1 MPVSFPAFAS
11 AVDTYEN
18 ELPKLLSKN
27 AVTLDGGLDEQGEY
41 AQLVCAYTKRKH
53 VGLLS
58 KMRYLKACVAAFGKE
73 FPLPLKKLRF
83 PFTFRQ
89 EIYMT
94 DSGELTLSWGVAQ
107 KHGFYRL
114 HALLLHELAH
124 LLLSAHKDYPLLLAL
139 DKVFLS
145 RHAENAAAT
154 TLSPVELYATQI
166 SVALLDATAQLL
178 GEGEKEQMLAQATQE
193 TEKLSAAYAL
203 FENATKKL

>member
-1 MPVSFPAFAS
+1 MSVTFPAFAS

-18 ELPKLLSKN
+18 ELPNLLLPN
-27 AVTLDGGLDEQGEY
+27 AVAVDVGWDENGEY
-41 AQLVCAYTKRKH
+41 ARLVQSYAKRKR

-73 FPLPLKKLRF
+73 LPLPLKKLRF

-89 EIYMT
+89 DVYMT

-139 DKVFLS
+139 DKAFLS
-145 RHAENAAAT
+145 KHAENAAAT

-166 SVALLDATAQLL
+166 SVALLNATAQLL
-178 GEGEKEQMLAQATQE
+178 DGGEKEQMLTQASQE
-193 TEKLSAAYAL
+193 AEKLSAAYAL
-203 FENATKKL
+203 FENGTKKL

>member
-11 AVDTYEN
+11 VVDAYEY
-18 ELPKLLSKN
+18 ELPTLLSPN
-27 AVTLDGGLDEQGEY
+27 AVTLNVGLDENEEY
-41 AQLVCAYTKRKH
+41 ARLVRSYAKRKH

-58 KMRYLKACVAAFGKE
+58 KMRYLKDCVAAFGKQI
-73 FPLPLKKLRF
+73 PLPLKKLRF

-124 LLLSAHKDYPLLLAL
+124 LILSAHKDYPLLLAL
-139 DKVFLS
+139 DKAFLA
-145 RHAENAAAT
+145 RHADDSAAV
-154 TLSPVELYATQI
+154 TLSPVELYATQL
-166 SVALLDATAQLL
+166 SVTLLHATATLL
-178 GEGEKEQMLAQATQE
+178 TGGEQAQMHAQATQE
-193 TEKLSAAYAL
+193 AEKLHAAYTL
-203 FENATKKL
+203 FQNGR

>member
-11 AVDTYEN
+11 AVDAYEY
-18 ELPKLLSKN
+18 ELPTLLSPN
-27 AVTLDGGLDEQGEY
+27 AVTLNVSLDKNEEY
-41 AQLVCAYTKRKH
+41 ARLVRSYAKRKH

-58 KMRYLKACVAAFGKE
+58 KMRYLKDCVAAFGKQI
-73 FPLPLKKLRF
+73 PLPLKKLCF

-124 LLLSAHKDYPLLLAL
+124 LILSAHKDYPLLLAL
-139 DKVFLS
+139 DKAFLA
-145 RHAENAAAT
+145 RHADDSAAV
-154 TLSPVELYATQI
+154 TLSPVELYATQL
-166 SVALLDATAQLL
+166 SVSLLHATATLL
-178 GEGEKEQMLAQATQE
+178 TDGEQAQMHAQSTQE
-193 TEKLSAAYAL
+193 AEKLHAAYTL
-203 FENATKKL
+203 FQNGR

>member
-11 AVDTYEN
+11 AVDAYEDA
-18 ELPKLLSKN
+18 LPTLLSPD
-27 AVTLDGGLDEQGEY
+27 AVTLNVGLDENEEY
-41 AQLVCAYTKRKH
+41 ARLVRSYAKRKR

-58 KMRYLKACVAAFGKE
+58 KMRYLKNCVAAFGKQI
-73 FPLPLKKLRF
+73 PLPLKKLRF

-124 LLLSAHKDYPLLLAL
+124 LVLSAHEDYPLLLAL
-139 DKVFLS
+139 DKAFLA
-145 RHAENAAAT
+145 RHADDAAAV
-154 TLSPVELYATQI
+154 TLSPVELYATQL
-166 SVALLDATAQLL
+166 SVTLLRATATLL
-178 GEGEKEQMLAQATQE
+178 EDGEQAQMHAQAAQE
-193 TEKLSAAYAL
+193 AEKLHAAYAL
-203 FENATKKL
+203 FQNGR